1 MWLLKEKPASPIF
14 ILYHLF
20 LNSFRYQCA
29 ALGTESGL
37 FTVTCCLCLST
48 QHIRLTKQVLFN
60 TVFLGQPVCCKIL
73 QIYPELQIKPG
84 TIRCLN
90 FTQMPTIL
98 SIFTSLP
105 SYDRLPSCLYSPPFL
120 PIFASLP
127 SYIHLYSFLYSLPFL
142 PIFASLQH
150 AGRSIDAILIP
161 CSTDPVPTTT
171 QVVKEI
177 ETRLIGLTCDKC
189 ISFTRDQKVVSEVR
203 YIEVIFVNVPCFAVQ
218 ILNW

>member
-60 TVFLGQPVCCKIL
+60 TVFLGQPVCCKFI
-73 QIYPELQIKPG
+73 QIYPERQIKPG

-105 SYDRLPSCLYSPPFL
+105 SYIGLPSFLYSSLFL

-127 SYIHLYSFLYSLPFL
+127 SYI
-142 PIFASLQH
+142 
-150 AGRSIDAILIP
+150 
-161 CSTDPVPTTT
+161 
-171 QVVKEI
+171 
-177 ETRLIGLTCDKC
+177 RLLATCWK
-189 ISFTRDQKVVSEVR
+189 KH
-203 YIEVIFVNVPCFAVQ
+203 
-218 ILNW
+218 

>member
-60 TVFLGQPVCCKIL
+60 TVFLGQPVCCKFI
-73 QIYPELQIKPG
+73 QIYPERQIKPG

-105 SYDRLPSCLYSPPFL
+105 SYIGLPSFLYSCLFL

-127 SYIHLYSFLYSLPFL
+127 SYI
-142 PIFASLQH
+142 
-150 AGRSIDAILIP
+150 
-161 CSTDPVPTTT
+161 
-171 QVVKEI
+171 
-177 ETRLIGLTCDKC
+177 RLLATCWK
-189 ISFTRDQKVVSEVR
+189 KHWR
-203 YIEVIFVNVPCFAVQ
+203 YPHPLLHRPSSNHHTSGEG
-218 ILNW
+218 NWNRAYWSDMWQM